1 MPKVL
6 VTFPAKIFEEIEK
19 EAEKMGLSKS
29 AFVRFIV
36 MKYLTNRG
44 K

>member
-6 VTFPAKIFEEIEK
+6 VTFSEKIYEEIEK

-36 MKYLTNRG
+36 MKYLTNKG
-44 K
+44 E